1 MKDSKAKF
9 EEWWEVA
16 KEYFIKESDN
26 NVAQH
31 RANERFLRYKL
42 EVYQKNFLD
51 FICGSPTSIEVSSQ
65 DEESEARPGGIAQE
79 EEVQFEEPQG
89 FKSGVAQEEVH
100 PKTPHDLRG
109 GGQEKKKPKGI
120 QEQEKVELIP
130 TPREEI
136 SKI

>member
-1 MKDSKAKF
+1 MLQYYTLMKTKNKMKDSKAKF

-51 FICGSPTSIEVSSQ
+51 FICGSPTSIEVSS
-65 DEESEARPGGIAQE
+65 
-79 EEVQFEEPQG
+79 
-89 FKSGVAQEEVH
+89 
-100 PKTPHDLRG
+100 
-109 GGQEKKKPKGI
+109 
-120 QEQEKVELIP
+120 
-130 TPREEI
+130 
-136 SKI
+136 